1 MQAFSC
7 EIYENFKNIF
17 FTEHLQWL
25 LLTVSGFQPV
35 TLLKKRLRQKCFFV
49 NFAKSLRTSFDRMP
63 ADDCFLCLSVN
74 FEKFFRT
81 PILWSTSGK
90 LLISCTSCR
99 ISTSSYSKKLF
110 HRCFLSIFKRTT
122 PGYVSKMSWRC
133 VSSNSLTWWCI
144 LKTSWRCLED
154 IFPRHLEDV
163 LKSSSR
169 PLAKTSWR
177 CLQDVLKTSSKRL
190 QDILK
195 MSWIRFCK
203 TSWKRLKEVLKTHHQ
218 GEYIRLDQE
227 FLKTSWRRLLKTK
240 T

>member
-1 MQAFSC
+1 MFPC
-7 EIYENFKNIF
+7 EIYEIFKNTF

-25 LLTVSGFQPV
+25 LLTVSGLQPV
-35 TLLKKRLRQKCFFV
+35 NLLKRRLRQKCFFV

-90 LLISCTSCR
+90 LLISCTRCR
-99 ISTSSYSKKLF
+99 ISTSRYSKKLF
-110 HRCFLSIFKRTT
+110 HRCILSIYKRTT
-122 PGYVSKMSWRC
+122 PGYVSKMSWRR
-133 VSSNSLTWWCI
+133 VSSNSLDWWCI

-154 IFPRHLEDV
+154 IFPRYLEDV
-163 LKSSSR
+163 LKTSSR
-169 PLAKTSWR
+169 SLAKTSWR
-177 CLQDVLKTSSKRL
+177 FLQDVLKTSSKRL

-203 TSWKRLKEVLKTHHQ
+203 SSWKRLK
-218 GEYIRLDQE
+218 
-227 FLKTSWRRLLKTK
+227 
-240 T
+240 

>member
-1 MQAFSC
+1 MQVFPC
-7 EIYENFKNIF
+7 EIYEIFKNTF

-25 LLTVSGFQPV
+25 LLTVSGLQPV
-35 TLLKKRLRQKCFFV
+35 NLLKRRLRQKCFFV

-90 LLISCTSCR
+90 LLISCTRCR
-99 ISTSSYSKKLF
+99 ISTSRYSKKLF
-110 HRCFLSIFKRTT
+110 HRCFLSIYKRTT
-122 PGYVSKMSWRC
+122 PGYVSKMSWRR
-133 VSSNSLTWWCI
+133 VSSNSLDWWCI

-154 IFPRHLEDV
+154 IFPRYLEDV
-163 LKSSSR
+163 LKTSSR
-169 PLAKTSWR
+169 SLAKTSWR
-177 CLQDVLKTSSKRL
+177 FLQDVLKTSSKRL

-203 TSWKRLKEVLKTHHQ
+203 SSWKRLK
-218 GEYIRLDQE
+218 
-227 FLKTSWRRLLKTK
+227 
-240 T
+240 